1 MTKKIPKNYKYLMP
15 HSFDKLVRVGGQFD
29 GGYVVAQ
36 KPLDET
42 DLLISFGLGETF
54 DLEIQFVNKTKTVH
68 VYDHTVSKKVF
79 LFRLLKQIRRF
90 FHFKSN
96 FNSIYKKYCTLKK
109 YHLLNKSLKFK
120 HHQIKITDTPTNS
133 KEINVDD
140 ILKKTDS
147 KNIFFSIDIEGDEY
161 KIIKDLNYFH
171 DRINIIVLEFHD
183 IEKNI
188 YNFEKAINLLN
199 ENFLVIHLHGN
210 NCSYICENGIPN
222 VMEVTFVNKKKYT
235 YLKQNSFV
243 TRFPIKGLDQPNY
256 QFMPDHKFEFEI

>member
-1 MTKKIPKNYKYLMP
+1 
-15 HSFDKLVRVGGQFD
+15 
-29 GGYVVAQ
+29 
-36 KPLDET
+36 
-42 DLLISFGLGETF
+42 
-54 DLEIQFVNKTKTVH
+54 VH

-79 LFRLLKQIRRF
+79 LFRLLKQIRRL

-109 YHLLNKSLKFK
+109 YRLLNKSLKFK
-120 HHQIKITDTPTNS
+120 HHQIKITDNPTNP
-133 KEINVDD
+133 KEINIDN
-140 ILKKTDS
+140 ILKKIDH

-183 IEKNI
+183 IEKNT

-199 ENFLVIHLHGN
+199 ENFLIIHLHGN

-222 VMEVTFVNKKKYT
+222 VMEVTLVNKKKYSH
-235 YLKQNSFV
+235 LKQNSV
-243 TRFPIKGLDQPNY
+243 ITRFPIEGLDQPNY
-256 QFMPDHKFEFEI
+256 QFVPDHKFEFEI